1 MSGGKW
7 RSFGIGIESV
17 VDKCYIKNV
26 NMSIV
31 KLVAIVNLVDLYMK
45 EGNSDMANSKII
57 IVEGAQGA
65 GKTTITDYL
74 RNVVKHTNLYRL
86 SGVSDSTIT
95 GLEKSSKMYY
105 NLLDYIKTMENLNI
119 NLLFDRTF
127 FSEENYCR
135 LGKKDYS
142 FTEVYNDLL
151 DKFSKL
157 DFDIYYFTLYL
168 QDESLF
174 EERLKR
180 DGKVEPAYAK
190 FSGENSIKQQREYLN
205 MAEEIRNKYSNINV
219 YNIENSKDLVATQKE
234 LNEILGI

>member
-1 MSGGKW
+1 
-7 RSFGIGIESV
+7 
-17 VDKCYIKNV
+17 
-26 NMSIV
+26 
-31 KLVAIVNLVDLYMK
+31 
-45 EGNSDMANSKII
+45 MANSKVI

-105 NLLDYIKTMENLNI
+105 DLLDYMKKMENLNI

-135 LGKKDYS
+135 LGKKEYS
-142 FTEVYNDLL
+142 FTEVYNDLV

-157 DFDIYYFTLYL
+157 DFDIYYITLYL
-168 QDESLF
+168 EDESLY
-174 EERLKR
+174 EQRLKR
-180 DGKVEPAYAK
+180 EGKVEPAYAK
-190 FSGENSIKQQREYLN
+190 FSAENSIAQQREYLN
-205 MAEEIRNKYSNINV
+205 MAEEIKEKYPNIKV
-219 YNIENSKDLVATQKE
+219 YNIENSKDLELTKE
-234 LNEILGI
+234 ELIKILNI